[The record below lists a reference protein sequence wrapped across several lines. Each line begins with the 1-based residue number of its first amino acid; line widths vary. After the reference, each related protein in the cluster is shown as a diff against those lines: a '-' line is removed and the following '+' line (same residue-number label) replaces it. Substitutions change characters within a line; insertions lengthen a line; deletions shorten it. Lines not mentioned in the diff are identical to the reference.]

1 MRPIEK
7 LGTMPTQAAT
17 TLGGSLIAGTLGALA
32 RWVAASV
39 VIGAALAAVVYFLV
53 VRLWPSAAVA
63 SGVSIFLAFPTIM
76 LPVAWS
82 NALRCGVARAMR
94 DSGLSRT
101 IADVLIVA
109 AAGTTSA
116 SEVRI
121 DLVGLDARIREAVHA
136 AVPIQPGWLRVLVA
150 GTIARRVSRE
160 MLGRLRDDLAA
171 SGTLE
176 PEVLRQRV
184 AGSIENLTGDWAA
197 RRRAA

>member
-1 MRPIEK
+1 MPIR
-7 LGTMPTQAAT
+7 TAT
-17 TLGGSLIAGTLGALA
+17 SLGGSLIAGTLVGLA

-39 VIGAALAAVVYFLV
+39 VIGAALAAIVYFLV

-63 SGVSIFLAFPTIM
+63 SGVSVFLGFPTVM

-82 NALRCGVARAMR
+82 NALRCGVSRAMR

-101 IADVLIVA
+101 IADVLIA
-109 AAGTTSA
+109 AAVGRTSSA
-116 SEVRI
+116 EVRI
-121 DLVGLDARIREAVHA
+121 DLVGLDARIRESVHA
-136 AVPIQPGWLRVLVA
+136 AVPIRPAWLRGLVA

-160 MLGRLRDDLAA
+160 MLGRLRDDLAG

-176 PEVLRQRV
+176 PEVLRDRV